1 MSSPRPPLRL
11 VGPPERDTAGDHA
24 GVDLNKDVG
33 ILRAVAGS
41 TPAGVAPV
49 ARVDP
54 ATPLRSAQ
62 DDGDVHELTIVDD
75 AEPAEEEPPRTPLSP
90 RFVVV
95 ALVVFQLLAASSYLG
110 KYTALAQGD
119 DQFKFAAA
127 MTVPASLCLYVGAIL
142 LALRPGRGRL
152 LFLAAAAGF
161 GLSLPAWG
169 VGYGWSW
176 PMAFGAILAL
186 AGAWYARAEPRPDPS
201 SAAQP

>member
-1 MSSPRPPLRL
+1 MTSPRPPLRL
-11 VGPPERDTAGDHA
+11 VGSPD
-24 GVDLNKDVG
+24 
-33 ILRAVAGS
+33 RAH
-41 TPAGVAPV
+41 
-49 ARVDP
+49 
-54 ATPLRSAQ
+54 
-62 DDGDVHELTIVDD
+62 DDGADDADVEPVEREPHDLHPPYRELAVVDD
-75 AEPAEEEPPRTPLSP
+75 AEPADEDDAPRTALSP

-95 ALVVFQLLAASSYLG
+95 ALVVFQLLAASTYLG

-127 MTVPASLCLYVGAIL
+127 MSLPASLCLYVGALL
-142 LALRPGRGRL
+142 LALRPGRGRW
-152 LFLAAAAGF
+152 LFIVAAAGF

-186 AGAWYARAEPRPDPS
+186 AGAWFARAEVRPDDA

>member
-11 VGPPERDTAGDHA
+11 VGPSDRDAVHDG
-24 GVDLNKDVG
+24 GVDRNEE
-33 ILRAVAGS
+33 A
-41 TPAGVAPV
+41 
-49 ARVDP
+49 
-54 ATPLRSAQ
+54 
-62 DDGDVHELTIVDD
+62 DGEAHD
-75 AEPAEEEPPRTPLSP
+75 AEPAEVEPPRTPLSP

-110 KYTALAQGD
+110 KYAALAQGD
-119 DQFKFAAA
+119 NQFRFAAA

-152 LFLAAAAGF
+152 LFLAAATGF

-186 AGAWYARAEPRPDPS
+186 AGAWYARAESRPDPS